1 MQLSDNLSFIAARS
15 CQVSK
20 FSSVISSRLTVRDRK
35 RLRSRA
41 DKEPQA
47 DTRRPSA
54 LDDADTLRK
63 TCCMG
68 FTYVH
73 FLVSQPAPPKCPE
86 FDSILESFSSL
97 CSALIW
103 AWESG
108 LDAGCTLVI
117 GLLQSEIP
125 CPGMGCLGVD
135 R

>member
-1 MQLSDNLSFIAARS
+1 MIISTLSQHALAKWASSHLSPWRER
-15 CQVSK
+15 
-20 FSSVISSRLTVRDRK
+20 ISSRLTVRDRK
-35 RLRSRA
+35 RQRSRA

-54 LDDADTLRK
+54 LDDADSLRK

-73 FLVSQPAPPKCPE
+73 FLVSQPAPPKCAE
-86 FDSILESFSSL
+86 FDSILEIFSSL

-117 GLLQSEIP
+117 GLQSKL
-125 CPGMGCLGVD
+125 PGMGCLGVD